1 MTAPVEIKAAAVEAA
16 QSADALDIV
25 KLRYLCYQEE
35 AARYGDYTIA
45 PLTQTV
51 ESMSAEIVSMTVLV
65 ARLGGTVVGSV
76 RVERSEDGSTCH
88 LGRLVVHPRCRRRG
102 LGTQLVHA
110 VADRFPHVARI
121 ELFAGG
127 RSTDNLRLYAALG
140 FREVRRE
147 RVSDLLEMVYLRKVV
162 RSDDV
167 AG

>member
-1 MTAPVEIKAAAVEAA
+1 MTAPVEIKAAAIEAA

-35 AARYGDYTIA
+35 AARYEDYTIA

-51 ESMSAEIVSMTVLV
+51 ESMSAEIGSMTVLV

-76 RVERSEDGSTCH
+76 RAQATGSTCH

-102 LGTQLVHA
+102 LGARLVLA
-110 VADRFPHVARI
+110 IAERFPHVARI

-147 RVSDLLEMVYLRKVV
+147 RVSDLLEMVYLQKVV
-162 RSDDV
+162 RS
-167 AG
+167 A

>member
-1 MTAPVEIKAAAVEAA
+1 MTAPVEIKAAAIEAA

-51 ESMSAEIVSMTVLV
+51 ESMSAEIGSMTVLV

-76 RVERSEDGSTCH
+76 RAQATGSTCH

-102 LGTQLVHA
+102 LGARLVLA
-110 VADRFPHVARI
+110 IAERFPHVARI

-147 RVSDLLEMVYLRKVV
+147 RVSDLLEMVYLQKVV
-162 RSDDV
+162 RS
-167 AG
+167 A